1 MIIEKADRRFHSG
14 KTPGL
19 FQLEIHVGDKY
30 EIIRKFVSGK
40 NILDVGCTGGD
51 PEAYSNELWA
61 HGYIKR
67 HAKSVKGLD
76 LNKNEVERL
85 NGLGYDITYGNAE
98 NFNLNRTFDVI
109 FSGDL
114 IEHLYNP
121 GLFLKSARL
130 HMGQESRLI
139 LVTPNPYRIGRIKGM
154 VLNGYVRSHADHTC
168 WFDPVT
174 LSQLLDFHGFRAK
187 NIYWTGYSKRM
198 IKYLGVSVLDKL
210 SFKGIFAEDF
220 IIVAKMSC

>member
-1 MIIEKADRRFHSG
+1 MIIENADRSFHSG
-14 KTPGL
+14 KSYGK
-19 FQLEIHVGDKY
+19 FHLEIHVGDKY

-40 NILDVGCTGGD
+40 NILDIGCTGGD
-51 PEAYSNELWA
+51 PEAYSNELWT

-76 LNKNEVERL
+76 LNRNEVERL
-85 NGLGYDITYGNAE
+85 NGLGYDIAYGNAE
-98 NFNLNRTFDVI
+98 NFNLNRTFDVV

-130 HMGQESRLI
+130 HMGPESRLI
-139 LVTPNPYRIGRIKGM
+139 LVTPNPHRYGRIKDM
-154 VLNGYVRSHADHTC
+154 ALRGYVRSHADHTC

-174 LSQLLDFHGFRAK
+174 LSQLLDFHHFRAETV
-187 NIYWTGYSKRM
+187 YWTGYSKRM
-198 IKYLGVSVLDKL
+198 TRYLGVSVLEKL
-210 SFKGIFAEDF
+210 SFKGMLAEDF
-220 IIVAKMSC
+220 IIVAKMNR